1 MRALRES
8 LTGVSLLWK
17 VRRSLPAPLE
27 PSESSEPMNPCLS
40 ILRRG
45 CRRVAAASVLFTGLH
60 LAVQAQVFVNNAP
73 ILIPAD
79 ETSGPADVFP
89 SSINVSGVG
98 TSLTG
103 ITLDIFGYS
112 HEFSPDVQILVES
125 PQGTRVLLMGLGSG
139 GFPQPS
145 VNLTFDDAASGFLPF
160 QQTITSGSYKPTLQ
174 TSASPFD
181 SPGPT
186 DTGSWTTT
194 LSSFHGENPNGVWKL
209 WVEDFA
215 TQDVG
220 SISGGWGVNMTAVPE
235 PHEYA
240 MMAAVG
246 LGVFAVLHR
255 RRASR

>member
-1 MRALRES
+1 
-8 LTGVSLLWK
+8 
-17 VRRSLPAPLE
+17 
-27 PSESSEPMNPCLS
+27 
-40 ILRRG
+40 
-45 CRRVAAASVLFTGLH
+45 VAAASVLFTGLH
-60 LAVQAQVFVNNAP
+60 LAVHAQVFVNNTP
-73 ILIPAD
+73 INIPAAD
-79 ETSGPADVFP
+79 TSGPADVFP
-89 SSINVSGVG
+89 SSINVSGLG

-103 ITLDIFGYS
+103 ITLDLFGYS

-139 GFPQPS
+139 GLPQPS
-145 VNLTFDDAASGFLPF
+145 INLTFDDAASGFLPME
-160 QQTITSGSYKPTLQ
+160 QPITSGSYKPTLHNP
-174 TSASPFD
+174 TPSAFEA
-181 SPGPT
+181 PGPT

-209 WVEDFA
+209 WAEDFA

-246 LGVFAVLHR
+246 LGVFAVVRR